1 MPTAY
6 LHHHHLLSLKGFQL
20 PELQTT
26 TNFFLIIPVQP
37 PTWLNLGKV
46 ERKQIKDK
54 FTSNYDEAL
63 PDAHYRTIYFY
74 SQRTARQQPGT
85 ASSNAKDDHPRICA
99 APGSQG
105 QLSATRGQGGW
116 VTHRHSLEAKH
127 SRHQE
132 HPRIFAGKA
141 SFPVHVWKAK
151 GTRPVQAS
159 AARE

>member
-1 MPTAY
+1 MPTAH
-6 LHHHHLLSLKGFQL
+6 LHHHHHLLSLKGFQL

-74 SQRTARQQPGT
+74 SQRTARQALPAPMQKMIIPGSVQLPAAKVSSVLHVAREGGSHTGT
-85 ASSNAKDDHPRICA
+85 A
-99 APGSQG
+99 
-105 QLSATRGQGGW
+105 
-116 VTHRHSLEAKH
+116 
-127 SRHQE
+127 
-132 HPRIFAGKA
+132 
-141 SFPVHVWKAK
+141 
-151 GTRPVQAS
+151 
-159 AARE
+159 